1 MNSFGRYIFFVF
13 MSLCASCSEHSGVEK
28 ERNIFLNFKS
38 YQSSGKFE
46 IENPKFKKV
55 ANEINE
61 ARLQQYRRDDYQ
73 LSGDAMG
80 LMLITFFD
88 DRLMQVIFYPSDCSH
103 YQELFS
109 ALRPHDTGVDM
120 IYDID
125 YKGACY
131 ASWSDQKL
139 QAEYDYFV
147 Q

>member
-1 MNSFGRYIFFVF
+1 MNSFGRCILFIF
-13 MSLCASCSEHSGVEK
+13 MSLCASCSERGGLEK

-38 YQSSGKFE
+38 YQSSEKFE

-55 ANEINE
+55 INE
-61 ARLQQYRRDDYQ
+61 VIESRLQQYRRDDYQ
-73 LSGDAMG
+73 FPDDAVG

-88 DRLMQVIFYPSDCSH
+88 DRLMQVIFYPSDCRH

-109 ALRPHDTGVDM
+109 TLRPHDTGVDM

-131 ASWSDQKL
+131 ASWSDRKL
-139 QAEYDYFV
+139 QTEYDYFV